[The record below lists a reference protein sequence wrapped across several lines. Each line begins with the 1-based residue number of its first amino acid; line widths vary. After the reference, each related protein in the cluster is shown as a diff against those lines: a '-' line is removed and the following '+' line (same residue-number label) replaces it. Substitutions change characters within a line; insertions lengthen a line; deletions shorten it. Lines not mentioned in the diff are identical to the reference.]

1 MALRNI
7 GEYIFDAADLHLVRY
22 STKVTV
28 ERVLADY
35 PKAKAVMAAPMF
47 SHTGSGSCGGGLKPC
62 TRQLDKSHGIDLMG
76 ASRLNASGVTISV
89 VGGRASAARGNVVAP
104 GATVAIQGYPTLAF
118 GGQASGG
125 GAESSVAGLGLLSN
139 GRIMYL
145 VASGGSLSELGT
157 LFVQRGATAA
167 GYCDAGSSAALYVR
181 GEGFRGVHARN
192 PTLPAWIIAEGGSGI
207 VSAVGGSKVVA
218 ACAGILVGS
227 LALWWALKQ
236 A

>member
-7 GEYIFDAADLHLVRY
+7 GEYIFGADQLHLVRY
-22 STKVTV
+22 ATKVSP
-28 ERVLADY
+28 EKVLADY
-35 PKAKAVMAAPMF
+35 PKALAVMAAPMF
-47 SHTGSGSCGGGLKPC
+47 GHTASGSCGGGLKPC

-125 GAESSVAGLGLLSN
+125 GAESSVAGIGLLSS

-145 VASGGSLSELGT
+145 VASGGSLAELGT

-181 GEGFRGVHARN
+181 GEGYRGVHARN

-207 VSAVGGSKVVA
+207 VSAGGSKVIA